1 MIRTVIV
8 DDENLIRQTLQI
20 YFESEPDIEIVGTGD
35 SGQSAIALVETLN
48 PDVVLIDIEMPEMDG
63 LTATEVLRQRF
74 PETKVIVLSS
84 HDESAYV
91 NQALAL
97 GAAGYL
103 LKSLSPQ
110 ELSESIQLVH
120 QGYLQIA
127 PGLSH
132 KLSLSKPSLENS
144 VPSEI
149 AKVEDIK
156 LENGNTIAVRSQN
169 YPEIGYS
176 YDSLP
181 QELDSLPTVE
191 PDDFLPAV
199 SIWTTRGAMILLGIF
214 SAALLLANVLEYK
227 TTVKAMAK
235 IRPRGELRT
244 VQTTIAGKII
254 EIKIEANQTVKQGDV
269 IATVDDAALQ
279 TQVSQTRQKLSANQA
294 QLKQTKAQIVD
305 LDRQIAAE
313 TTALAKIIN
322 SSQAD
327 LTLNQQEYQQQNT
340 TVEAELT
347 AADAKVKL
355 AREELTRYQQL
366 AETGAVSQLQISE
379 KQAVLQESIARQTQ
393 AQAAIMPSNARVIK
407 AEEQIAREQA
417 QGEAKIS
424 ALNLESK
431 NLIEKRIRLLRE
443 IKSDRLQLKQL
454 QQDIQQTTIRATA
467 SGIIQQMNLRN
478 SGQVINAGDEIATIV
493 PNNSDLMVV
502 ANVAA
507 QDIGNIQVNQNVQI
521 KVDPCPYPD
530 YGVLSGV
537 VKTISPDAFVSE
549 SQDLYRVNIKPEKS
563 FVGTNKHQCAIAS
576 GMNGNANIVTK
587 QESVISFLLRK
598 ARLKLGT

>member
-1 MIRTVIV
+1 MIRTLII

-20 YFESEPDIEIVGTGD
+20 YFESEPNIEIVGTGD
-35 SGQSAIALVETLN
+35 SGQNAIAFIESLQ
-48 PDVVLIDIEMPEMDG
+48 PDVVLIDIEIPGMDS
-63 LTATEVLRQRF
+63 LREIKSMRQRF
-74 PETKVIVLSS
+74 PQIKVIVLSS
-84 HDESAYV
+84 HDESVYI
-91 NQALAL
+91 NQALAA
-97 GAAGYL
+97 GATGYL
-103 LKSLSPQ
+103 LKSLSSQ
-110 ELSESIQLVH
+110 ELSQSIQLVH
-120 QGYLQIA
+120 QGYLQLA

-132 KLSLSKPSLENS
+132 KLSLTTPSPENFSSS
-144 VPSEI
+144 VI
-149 AKVEDIK
+149 ATANLNPIEVAEKQV
-156 LENGNTIAVRSQN
+156 
-169 YPEIGYS
+169 EIGYS
-176 YDSLP
+176 YDVLP
-181 QELDSLPTVE
+181 QDITTLPVVE
-191 PDDFLPAV
+191 ADDFLPAV
-199 SIWTTRGAMILLGIF
+199 DIWTTRGAMILLGIF

-227 TTVKAMAK
+227 TTVKAAAK

-244 VQTTIAGKII
+244 VQTAIPGKITD
-254 EIKIEANQTVKQGDV
+254 IKVKANQTVKQGDV

-279 TQVSQTRQKLSANQA
+279 TQLSQTRQKLSANQA
-294 QLKQTKAQIVD
+294 QLGQTKAQIVD

-327 LTLNQQEYQQQNT
+327 LALNQQEYQQQNT

-407 AEEQIAREQA
+407 AGEQIAREQA
-417 QGEAKIS
+417 QGEARIS

-431 NLIEKRIRLLRE
+431 NLIEKRISLSRE
-443 IKSDRLQLKQL
+443 IKSDRSQLKQL

-478 SGQVINAGDEIATIV
+478 PGQVINAGDEIATIV

-507 QDIGNIQVNQNVQI
+507 QDIGNIQVNQDVQI
-521 KVDPCPYPD
+521 KIDPCPYPD

-563 FVGTNKHQCAIAS
+563 FVGTNKHQCTIAS
-576 GMNGNANIVTK
+576 GMNGDANIVTK